1 MGPRPLRR
9 YGAVLPGTENRP
21 KSLAWRLLWQAVM
34 SATSRVANR
43 LVPPNRLAVLA
54 ALAFGLMLGWPT
66 GARADGGTLDV
77 ATLRVRLKDTPAIG
91 LIAKLRLKSEIED
104 LVSDLAAYHAGHPTR
119 TLDELHTRY
128 RNLVVRVV
136 GQLKQGDGALAH
148 DLTESTDH
156 LWEALADP
164 GQFASLA
171 KS

>member
-1 MGPRPLRR
+1 MVRGLSDVTARSSRAPKT
-9 YGAVLPGTENRP
+9 AP
-21 KSLAWRLLWQAVM
+21 KSLAWRLLWQAIM

-43 LVPPNRLAVLA
+43 LVPPNCLAVLA

-136 GQLKQGDGALAH
+136 GQLEHGDGALAH
-148 DLTESTDH
+148 DLTESTDQ